1 MPTTPLP
8 LLTAHQARLHAYEL
22 TRRRSGDDRLTAAL
36 YTASVDLN
44 PHQVDAALFALHSP
58 LSQGVVLADEVGLG
72 KTIEAGI
79 VLCQLWAERRRRL
92 LVICPASIRKQ
103 WQAEL
108 ADKFSIPAEVLD
120 RKRIGELR
128 AEGRDP
134 LQGGSGVVILSHAF
148 AARIGPELGL
158 VSWDLV
164 VIDEAH
170 KLRNAWRPGNMVG
183 QAIRRATE
191 GRRKLLLTA
200 TPLQNSL
207 VEVYGLSTLIDDHL
221 FGDVDSFRARY
232 MSGGADLSDL
242 RRRLGTFCKRTLR
255 RDVTEYIRYTDRKAI
270 TQPFTPSDDEHAFYE
285 SVSAFLQ
292 REESYALPSR
302 QRHLTLLVLR
312 KLLASSPPAI
322 AGTLDTLVL
331 RLEGLRSRLPA
342 SAAPGPS
349 RRLTL
354 DDDDEQFLSEILGDV
369 GDSGGDVDDDGS
381 SELDDDAPD
390 TGVTVPGQLDRARLD
405 DELRTLRELR
415 ARALSLGIDTKTRNL
430 LVALEIGFEKMADN
444 GASRKAIIFTE
455 SRRTQAHLHAYLERS
470 GYAGQIVLFNGT
482 NQGPEARATL
492 DAWRARNAGTGRVS
506 GSRDLDVRSALV
518 DHFRDHACILIATEA
533 AAEGVNLQ
541 FCSLIINFDLP
552 WNPQRIEQRIGRCH
566 RYGQKHDVVVINFLN
581 EKNHADRRVLE
592 LLTEKFELFDGV
604 FGASDTVLGS
614 VESGLDVERRILAIY
629 QECRSPDAI
638 DAAFGALR
646 TTFAA
651 AIAENV
657 AAAHKRLLDHFDG
670 DVHDRLRLQLE
681 STRAGLDR
689 FGRRFWALTR
699 YILDGRARF
708 DEDDAAFQLLDPPP
722 TEPPSPWG
730 RYELQSRFRL
740 RDDAAASAP
749 NPDLPLP
756 TLYRLSHPLADY
768 VVATGKTVSTPPVHL
783 DFELAL
789 LPARAHVV
797 EALAGQRGYLTVTWL
812 VIDAA
817 EREEHLLYS
826 GVGMDGHTGR
836 SLPGETIERLMAG
849 PARALGPVLIPERV
863 LERLDAE
870 ATRAREAAVS
880 ASAERNHSAFHAQR
894 EKLDRWADD
903 KVLALE
909 RALVAT
915 RDQIR
920 ALRRESKLATTVDA
934 QVDNQTR
941 QRTLEDQQRAQRRAI
956 FEAEDAIAVER
967 DRLIAALERRVA
979 QTVHH
984 ETLMTIQWSVR

>member
-36 YTASVDLN
+36 YTAAVDLN

-232 MSGGADLSDL
+232 MSGGADLGDL
-242 RRRLGTFCKRTLR
+242 RRRIGTFCKRTLR
-255 RDVTEYIRYTDRKAI
+255 RDVTEYIRYTDRKAL

-285 SVSAFLQ
+285 SVSTFLQ
-292 REESYALPSR
+292 REDSYALPSR

-331 RLEGLRSRLPA
+331 RLEGLRARLPTPESEA
-342 SAAPGPS
+342 PSA
-349 RRLTL
+349 RLTL
-354 DDDDEQFLSEILGDV
+354 DDDDEQLLSEILGDV
-369 GDSGGDVDDDGS
+369 DDDGGG
-381 SELDDDAPD
+381 EQDDDAPEE
-390 TGVTVPGQLDRARLD
+390 VASASGQVDRARLEG
-405 DELRTLRELR
+405 ELRTLRELK

-430 LVALEIGFEKMADN
+430 LKALEIGFDQMASS
-444 GASRKAIIFTE
+444 GAARKAIVFTE
-455 SRRTQAHLHAYLERS
+455 SRRTQEHLLAFLERS

-482 NQGPEARATL
+482 NQGPDARAIL
-492 DAWRARNAGTGRVS
+492 DAWRVRHAGTGRVS

-518 DHFRDHACILIATEA
+518 DHFRDHASILLATEA

-541 FCSLIINFDLP
+541 FCSLIVNFDLP

-629 QECRSPDAI
+629 QECRSPEAI

-646 TTFAA
+646 TTFAS

-657 AAAHKRLLDHFDG
+657 AAAHKRLLDHFDE

-699 YILDGRARF
+699 FILDGRARF
-708 DEDDAAFQLLDPPP
+708 DDDDAAFELRDPPLTAP
-722 TEPPSPWG
+722 ASPAG

-740 RDDAAASAP
+740 REDFATGGAP
-749 NPDLPLP
+749 ADEALT

-768 VVATGKTVSTPPVHL
+768 VVTTGKALATPPVHL
-783 DFELAL
+783 VFELAR

-812 VIDAA
+812 AIDAA

-826 GVGMDGHTGR
+826 GISLDGTTGR
-836 SLPGETIERLMAG
+836 SLPSETLERLMAA
-849 PARALGPVLIPERV
+849 PARAAGAATVPADVSA
-863 LERLDAE
+863 RLDAE
-870 ATRAREAAVS
+870 AMRAREAAVS
-880 ASAERNHSAFHAQR
+880 ASAERTRGAYQAQR

-909 RALVAT
+909 RALAAT

-920 ALRRESKLATTVDA
+920 ALRRESRLATTVDA
-934 QVDNQTR
+934 QVENQR
-941 QRTLEDQQRAQRRAI
+941 RARELEDQQRAQRRAI
-956 FEAEDAIAVER
+956 FEAEDAIAGER
-967 DRLIAALERRVA
+967 DRLIAALERRIA

-984 ETLMTIQWSVR
+984 ETLMTIEWSVR